1 MTVNERI
8 RHIRKEKKLNQKQF
22 ASMLGITQ
30 SGVSYME
37 QNGSTVSDSSIKTIC
52 SVCGVDEE
60 WLRNG
65 TGEMYVQSNA
75 FSLNEFVKQNGG
87 SEMDLEILKTYFE
100 LDTDTR
106 QALFKFFKSSLRSS
120 GEATTEELEE
130 EYKKNVLNSAPK
142 KDFTVSSTTADIT
155 AAEKKAA
162 NEN

>member
-8 RHIRKEKKLNQKQF
+8 RQIRKEKKLNQKQL

-37 QNGSTVSDSSIKTIC
+37 QSGSTVSDSSIKTIC
-52 SVCGVDEE
+52 SVCGVNEE
-60 WLRNG
+60 WLRDG
-65 TGEMYVQSNA
+65 TGEMYVQSNT

-100 LDTDTR
+100 LDPETR
-106 QALFKFFKSSLRSS
+106 QALFKFFKSSLHSS
-120 GEATTEELEE
+120 DNEATTEELEE
-130 EYKKNVLNSAPK
+130 EYKKSVLNSAPK
-142 KDFTVSSTTADIT
+142 TGFTALNTTADIT
-155 AAEKKAA
+155 AEKKAA